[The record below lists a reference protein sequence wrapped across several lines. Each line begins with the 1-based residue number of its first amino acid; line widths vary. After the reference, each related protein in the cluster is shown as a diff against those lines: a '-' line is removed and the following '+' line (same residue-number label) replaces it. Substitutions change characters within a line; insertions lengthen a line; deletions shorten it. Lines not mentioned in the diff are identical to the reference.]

1 MKFEYC
7 KELSFP
13 GCGPSPSFPYTYHFQ
28 FSLSYDEI
36 QKVLHKY
43 ARNLEYMMDV
53 FDNTPPDHPLK
64 IQESLRIIQEALDDK
79 NVDLGINYKQK
90 YDELVELLKPYK
102 IDEDMSPA
110 TTLKL
115 IIFLYSKEYKSS

>member
-13 GCGPSPSFPYTYHFQ
+13 GCGVSPSFPYTYHFQ

-43 ARNLEYMMDV
+43 ERNQQYMNDV
-53 FDNTPPDHPLK
+53 FEYSSTLGPFQML
-64 IQESLRIIQEALDDK
+64 ESLRIIQDALDDK
-79 NVDLGINYKQK
+79 NVDLGTNYKEK
-90 YDELVELLKPYK
+90 YDEIVELLKPHK
-102 IDEDMSPA
+102 LEDDMSPA
-110 TTLKL
+110 TTLK
-115 IIFLYSKEYKSS
+115 IILKYHK